1 MLDGNRIV
9 ERLAAERA
17 AGASRDELLR
27 RAVEAIEAAEERF
40 DWVGVY
46 LLDRSGTA
54 GGAERSGGGSGG
66 SGRPVAAAEPRPAAA
81 RTGDDG
87 RELVLHNYI
96 GRPTDHTRIQVGS
109 GVCGT
114 AVAEE
119 RDINVPD
126 VDAVDNYLAC
136 SVETKSEL
144 VILIRD
150 PGTGEIYG
158 QLDLDSDRRAA
169 FGERHERELRIVA
182 DWLAGLFG

>member
-1 MLDGNRIV
+1 MLDGNEIV
-9 ERLAAERA
+9 KRLAAERA

-27 RAVEAIEAAEERF
+27 RAVEAIEAAEERY

-46 LLDRSGTA
+46 LMDRPGAGA
-54 GGAERSGGGSGG
+54 GGADASEAG
-66 SGRPVAAAEPRPAAA
+66 GRPVAAADPRPATASES
-81 RTGDDG
+81 RTG

-96 GRPTDHTRIQVGS
+96 GRPTDHTRIAVGS

-126 VDAVDNYLAC
+126 VDAIDNYLAC

-169 FGERHERELRIVA
+169 FGERDERELKVVA
-182 DWLAGLFG
+182 DWLGELFG